1 MVGKKAGGKSHVG
14 KCIDCG
20 AVTELFELDIKHGK
34 KILQCPKCGL
44 YHFYKKDWFGRWKLV
59 KAGKVS
65 DLWRE

>member
-1 MVGKKAGGKSHVG
+1 MTHEEGKRFKG

-20 AVTELFELDIKHGK
+20 EVLELFELDFKQGR

-44 YHFYKKDWFGRWKLV
+44 YHFYKKDWLGRWKLV

-65 DLWRE
+65 DLWRK